1 MRVLGAIVPTWWC
14 VRLPL
19 EARFLGFGRKRPWS
33 MSVVLVSSGKAW
45 ICTDLIS

>member
-1 MRVLGAIVPTWWC
+1 MVVRAAAVGGQVP
-14 VRLPL
+14 
-19 EARFLGFGRKRPWS
+19 GGRERPWS